1 MKFMK
6 FWCNFFDVEQS
17 NKKGRQA
24 AFLAC
29 SLALAVREPERA
41 PALFLGEFCRSKIFY
56 KKYLQRFLNICII
69 FISNY
74 FRIRGVFLLFFDS

>member
-17 NKKGRQA
+17 NKKERQA

-41 PALFLGEFCRSKIFY
+41 PALFFVCLKILSPKSTCRDF
-56 KKYLQRFLNICII
+56 
-69 FISNY
+69 
-74 FRIRGVFLLFFDS
+74 